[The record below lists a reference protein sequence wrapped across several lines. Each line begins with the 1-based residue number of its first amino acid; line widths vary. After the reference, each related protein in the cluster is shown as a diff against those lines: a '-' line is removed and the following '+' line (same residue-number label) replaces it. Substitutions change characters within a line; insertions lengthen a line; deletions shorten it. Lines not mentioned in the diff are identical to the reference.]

1 MMAAA
6 AACRIEAACALVNA
20 AQQSPHYADI
30 SKRQKLALLRVL
42 KNSKLPEEQ
51 LPGLL
56 QQLTSTQW
64 CSDDLNELVMA
75 LQNTINVGEMEDD
88 IDSQP
93 CVPAQPGGK
102 RQDYTSF
109 PNFLTQSQWDKL
121 LETQSSDDP
130 LSDCQE
136 LLKQMLV
143 DMGLRDPSEPTS
155 RAFTIVVLVASE
167 GLDATKKKVKAT
179 QVLV

>member
-1 MMAAA
+1 MAAA
-6 AACRIEAACALVNA
+6 AASRIEAACALVDA
-20 AQQSPHYADI
+20 AQHSPLHSSI
-30 SKRQKLALLRVL
+30 SKRQKLALLKVL
-42 KNSKLPEEQ
+42 QGCKLPVEQ
-51 LPGLL
+51 LPSLL
-56 QQLTSTQW
+56 RQLTSTQW
-64 CSDDLNELVMA
+64 CSDDLNELVNA
-75 LQNTINVGEMEDD
+75 LQDSINVGEMEDD

-93 CVPAQPGGK
+93 CVPAKPGGK

-121 LETQSSDDP
+121 LEPESSDDA

-136 LLKQMLV
+136 LLKKMLV

-155 RAFTIVVLVASE
+155 KTFTIVVLVASE
-167 GLDATKKKVKAT
+167 GLDATKKTNAWAT